1 VDSYEGRAA
10 VITGGANGIGF
21 ATAREFARR
30 GARVMLGDIDQSA
43 LDDAVAQLSAD
54 GVDAHGVVCDVRKLD
69 DVGHLADEAF
79 RVFGDVHVVFNNA
92 GIAYAGPI
100 VQTSHDDWR
109 FVIDVD
115 LWGPIHGVEAFLP
128 RLIAQSTRA
137 REERIDPRAREERID
152 HSSHM
157 VFTSS
162 FAGLIPNVG
171 LGPYCVAKYGVV
183 ALAETLAREARPNGI
198 GVSVLC
204 PMIVETNLLAN
215 TERVRSA
222 DYGPPTASAAETVQQ
237 LASDP
242 TDDSVLDAADVARLT
257 ADAILANRL
266 YVLPHRAA
274 RDSIRRRFERIDR
287 TFDDQIA
294 EGWSH

>member
-1 VDSYEGRAA
+1 
-10 VITGGANGIGF
+10 VITGGANGIGL
-21 ATAREFARR
+21 ATAREFGGR
-30 GARVMLGDIDQSA
+30 GARVVVADIDRSA
-43 LDDAVAQLSAD
+43 LDHAVAGLRAD
-54 GVDAHGVVCDVRKLD
+54 GFDAYGVVCDVRKLD
-69 DVGHLADEAF
+69 DVNALAEEAF
-79 RVFGDVHVVFNNA
+79 DVLGTVDVVFNNA

-100 VQTSHDDWR
+100 AETSHDDWR

-128 RLIAQSTRA
+128 RLIAQGR
-137 REERIDPRAREERID
+137 D
-152 HSSHM
+152 SHI

-183 ALAETLAREARPNGI
+183 ALAETLARELRPDGI

-222 DYGPPTASAAETVQQ
+222 DYGPATPSAADTVQQ

-242 TDDSVLDAADVARLT
+242 TDDSVLNVSDVARLT

-287 TFDDQIA
+287 TFDEQAA

>member
-1 VDSYEGRAA
+1 MENFDERAT

-30 GARVMLGDIDQSA
+30 GARVMLGDIDRSA
-43 LDDAVAQLSAD
+43 LDDAVAILRAD
-54 GVDAHGVVCDVRKLD
+54 GVDAYGVVCDVRKLD
-69 DVGHLADEAF
+69 DVERLADEAF

-100 VQTSHDDWR
+100 VDTSHDDWR

-128 RLIAQSTRA
+128 RLIAQGG
-137 REERIDPRAREERID
+137 ER
-152 HSSHM
+152 HM

-198 GVSVLC
+198 GVSALC
-204 PMIVETNLLAN
+204 PMIVETDLLAN

-222 DYGPPTASAAETVQQ
+222 DYGPATPSPAETVQQ
-237 LASDP
+237 LASAP
-242 TDDSVLDAADVARLT
+242 TDDSVLNVEDVARLT

-287 TFDDQIA
+287 TFEDQAA
-294 EGWSH
+294 EGWAH

>member
-1 VDSYEGRAA
+1 VESFEGRGP

-30 GARVMLGDIDQSA
+30 GARLMLGDIDQSA
-43 LDDAVAQLSAD
+43 LDDAVATLRAD
-54 GVDAHGVVCDVRKLD
+54 GADAHGVICDVRKLD

-100 VQTSHDDWR
+100 AQTSHDDWR

-128 RLIAQSTRA
+128 RLIAQGG
-137 REERIDPRAREERID
+137 ER
-152 HSSHM
+152 HM

-183 ALAETLAREARPNGI
+183 ALAETLAREVRPNGI

-215 TERVRSA
+215 TERVRSD
-222 DYGPPTASAAETVQQ
+222 DYGPAHSEAETVRQ
-237 LASDP
+237 LASAP
-242 TDDSVLDAADVARLT
+242 TAKDDDFVLNVEDVARLT

-287 TFDDQIA
+287 TFDDQA
-294 EGWSH
+294 ADGWAH